1 MADGAHVVAADAGG
15 GCGVQGIGGVLAFAA
30 EHGGE
35 DVERVHRELECIEI
49 RAELIAD
56 GVQARL
62 QQWNPERYGNG
73 TIEDWEITVFSEP
86 FEDLLKT

>member
-35 DVERVHRELECIEI
+35 DVERVHRDPC
-49 RAELIAD
+49 
-56 GVQARL
+56 
-62 QQWNPERYGNG
+62 
-73 TIEDWEITVFSEP
+73 
-86 FEDLLKT
+86 